1 MLRNSIRLALIL
13 LIAISPAFA
22 IDCPAD
28 SSYHIDLRTMLPD
41 GSPNPTYGQQ
51 IATGLCA
58 CLEFGQ
64 MLEVSDTTLI
74 LSVIMVDNEPVRGIE
89 LDLYHNVPGLLEYG
103 GVIEKGSKLQNVT
116 DDNGVPKTMT
126 LLANQLV
133 DYVKVM
139 AYSTARAQTSGDGLE
154 GELFRIT
161 YNILSGITSLPD
173 SIAFSIGQC
182 NIPGTSKVPIIL
194 NVVCSY
200 PDTLNPVNINIL
212 LGTDLSSAAIPQE
225 FQLGQNYPNPFNP
238 FTRIS
243 YSVPVAG
250 NIRINIYNVL
260 GQRIRTLLNVEHIP
274 GNYESEWNGL
284 DFDRK
289 QVASGVYFYE
299 MKSDQFVA
307 RKKMLFLR

>member
-182 NIPGTSKVPIIL
+182 NIPGTSKEPSIL

-274 GNYESEWNGL
+274 GNYEIEWNGL
-284 DFDRK
+284 DSDRK